1 MSDTDKNNKKD
12 IKTAPP
18 PKEGGEAKENSF
30 KLSKKQ
36 SYADNN
42 CLLKGIDLGRVLE
55 FNKGLPISLSREE
68 LKIQGAEFNEAGEL
82 VYIPYRWME
91 IKKEVRNGS

>member
-1 MSDTDKNNKKD
+1 MNDTNKNSKKN
-12 IKTAPP
+12 IETTSP

-42 CLLKGIDLGRVLE
+42 CLLKGIDLGRVID

-68 LKIQGAEFNEAGEL
+68 FEIQGAKFNEAGEL
-82 VYIPYRWME
+82 IFVPYRWME
-91 IKKEVRNGS
+91 IKEVK

>member
-1 MSDTDKNNKKD
+1 MGDTDKNSKKD
-12 IKTAPP
+12 IKTTSP

-36 SYADNN
+36 SHMDSN
-42 CLLKGIDLGRVLE
+42 CLLKGIDLGRVIN
-55 FNKGLPISLSREE
+55 FNKGLPISLSRAEFE
-68 LKIQGAEFNEAGEL
+68 IQGAQFNEAGEL

-91 IKKEVRNGS
+91 IKEV